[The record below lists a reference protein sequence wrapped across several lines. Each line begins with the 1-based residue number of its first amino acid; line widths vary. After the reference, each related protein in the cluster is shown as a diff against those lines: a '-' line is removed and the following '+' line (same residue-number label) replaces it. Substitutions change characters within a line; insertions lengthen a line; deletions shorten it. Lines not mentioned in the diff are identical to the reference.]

1 MELKKLIGLLA
12 VSTLALAACDAD
24 TDEEPSPDP
33 DIEEGTEGADEVEDD
48 STEDDAAEDDAT
60 DEDDADGE
68 GQSAHDIIDGIG
80 SDLGYTS
87 SIELEVTG
95 GTWSQDGYV
104 FTPEDGEAT
113 VNGSAAAGE
122 DVDVYAFVLQDGEVV
137 EKPEVEEGA
146 FTFTATASEGDQD
159 YQVGVS
165 DEDLWEVGDEADPE
179 ELVRYE
185 NVIILAP
192 GE

>member
-1 MELKKLIGLLA
+1 MDYKKLIGLLA
-12 VSTLALAACDAD
+12 VSTLALAACD
-24 TDEEPSPDP
+24 TDEEPTPDP
-33 DIEEGTEGADEVEDD
+33 DIDEGVDGADEVEEPVENDD
-48 STEDDAAEDDAT
+48 DDI
-60 DEDDADGE
+60 DEDAGE
-68 GQSAHDIIDGIG
+68 GESAHDIIDGIG

-87 SIELEVTG
+87 TVELEITG
-95 GTWSQDGYV
+95 GTWSQEGYV

-113 VNGSAAAGE
+113 VNGSAAAE
-122 DVDVYAFVLQDGEVV
+122 EDVYAFVLQDGEVV

-146 FTFTATASEGDQD
+146 FAFTATASDADDE

-179 ELVRYE
+179 ELVRWE